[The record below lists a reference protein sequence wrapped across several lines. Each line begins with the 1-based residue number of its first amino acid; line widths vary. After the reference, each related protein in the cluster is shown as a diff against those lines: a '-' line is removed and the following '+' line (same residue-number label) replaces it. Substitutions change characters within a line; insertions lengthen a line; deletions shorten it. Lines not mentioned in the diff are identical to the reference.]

1 MFTLENYKMSS
12 MKKSI
17 KLSSPATMEGTTITL
32 PKIQNWDVRIGH
44 LWNCRSSSQV
54 AGNIFV
60 QDRIEKE
67 EFLEVVPVHDMKYTL
82 SRVGD
87 SNGKS
92 ELLDVSVYVKLELPG
107 AITVEGGVSFTK
119 VFDFLITCLYFCNK
133 NYLYQCINLYQDDQQ
148 SSEQEEFYCQYNVQ
162 TCVLRTRAS
171 IFDPLNADRIFNSK
185 TLEDVYKGIELK

>member
-1 MFTLENYKMSS
+1 MSS

-17 KLSSPATMEGTTITL
+17 KLSSPSTMEGTTITL
-32 PKIQNWDVRIGH
+32 PKVQNWYVRIGH

-119 VFDFLITCLYFCNK
+119 VFKILLLVFIFVTKINYIYVSIYIRMTNKVLNKKSFTVNTMFKLVYLEHELLFLIL
-133 NYLYQCINLYQDDQQ
+133 
-148 SSEQEEFYCQYNVQ
+148 
-162 TCVLRTRAS
+162 
-171 IFDPLNADRIFNSK
+171 
-185 TLEDVYKGIELK
+185 